1 MSAYGSRLNRIS
13 HFGCR
18 TSFQNLMFAS
28 IALDT
33 NSDAAVYAPTIR

>member
-1 MSAYGSRLNRIS
+1 MSA
-13 HFGCR
+13 FGGKADIDCR

-33 NSDAAVYAPTIR
+33 NSDAAV